1 MNLGFNFYKYEIEKT
16 YLKYKKFNPIFARIP
31 AGHVT
36 SAEALQTTSCLPDV
50 AAVFLPQ
57 CGEAQ
62 ARYSERRW

>member
-16 YLKYKKFNPIFARIP
+16 FLKYKKFNPIFARIP

-50 AAVFLPQ
+50 ARPFAQ

-62 ARYSERRW
+62 VRYSERRG